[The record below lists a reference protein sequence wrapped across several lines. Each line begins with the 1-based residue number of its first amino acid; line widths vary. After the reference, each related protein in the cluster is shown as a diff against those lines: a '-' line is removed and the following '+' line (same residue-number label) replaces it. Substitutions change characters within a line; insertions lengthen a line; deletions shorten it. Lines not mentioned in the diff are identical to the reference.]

1 MGVPA
6 KLTVRGRDVF
16 LCCGGC
22 SGAVEADPGKYLA
35 KLPVE
40 GAERRP

>member
-16 LCCGGC
+16 LCCKGC
-22 SGAVEADPGKYLA
+22 AGDVESEPEKYLA
-35 KLPVE
+35 KLPAE
-40 GAERRP
+40 RAERRP